1 MSEQLAFLEDINNFL
16 TSGGDVLWLI
26 LAVAIILWC
35 LIIERL
41 LFFKQLYPK
50 IRTQCFENWNQRE
63 DKNSAYAL
71 FIRKAMISEALIQMR
86 KGVPLI
92 KVLIALCPMLGL
104 LGTVAGMI
112 HVFDVM
118 AVTGNGNA
126 RAMAAGISK
135 ATITTMAGMVI
146 AISGLYFSKLIEERV
161 SDESH
166 HLADLL
172 KYH

>member
-1 MSEQLAFLEDINNFL
+1 
-16 TSGGDVLWLI
+16 
-26 LAVAIILWC
+26 
-35 LIIERL
+35 
-41 LFFKQLYPK
+41 
-50 IRTQCFENWNQRE
+50 
-63 DKNSAYAL
+63 
-71 FIRKAMISEALIQMR
+71 
-86 KGVPLI
+86 
-92 KVLIALCPMLGL
+92 MLGL
-104 LGTVAGMI
+104 LGTVVGMI

-118 AVTGNGNA
+118 SVTGNGNA
-126 RAMAAGISK
+126 RAMASGISK

>member
-1 MSEQLAFLEDINNFL
+1 MSEQLAFLEDIHNFL
-16 TSGGDVLWLI
+16 ASGGDVLWLI
-26 LAVAIILWC
+26 FGVAIILWC

-41 LFFKQLYPK
+41 LFFKQLYPQ
-50 IRTQCFENWNQRE
+50 IRAQCFADWNQRE
-63 DKNSAYAL
+63 DKNSTYAL
-71 FIRKAMISEALIQMR
+71 FIRKAMISEVLIQMR

-118 AVTGNGNA
+118 SMTGNGNA
-126 RAMAAGISK
+126 RAMASGISK